1 MPRGMSNA
9 TTSLKAGFLW
19 AQELWQY
26 FIPVDKTVFVTT
38 NGQFSVVPSSCTSYH
53 FDQAPPFRRIVA
65 QHTRRTIFFPA
76 ITAIEASRED
86 NDAVAYF
93 IVYSQSDVCNQ
104 ETIFGTFHNEDTEAD
119 VDPIKARQRGDGD
132 GLAFRLFNVVK
143 DHNNYFVN
151 EMVAVSNGSQRIR
164 MSVASPSFSS

>member
-1 MPRGMSNA
+1 MVGVVKHKDPRSFCNN
-9 TTSLKAGFLW
+9 SPFYLS
-19 AQELWQY
+19 
-26 FIPVDKTVFVTT
+26 T
-38 NGQFSVVPSSCTSYH
+38 NQLPDLGEENDSVY
-53 FDQAPPFRRIVA
+53 
-65 QHTRRTIFFPA
+65 RRTRVSQPKPA
-76 ITAIEASRED
+76 ITAVEASRED

-104 ETIFGTFHNEDTEAD
+104 ETIFRTFHNEDTEAN

-151 EMVAVSNGSQRIR
+151 ETVAVSNGSQRIL
-164 MSVASPSFSS
+164 MSVGSPSFSS